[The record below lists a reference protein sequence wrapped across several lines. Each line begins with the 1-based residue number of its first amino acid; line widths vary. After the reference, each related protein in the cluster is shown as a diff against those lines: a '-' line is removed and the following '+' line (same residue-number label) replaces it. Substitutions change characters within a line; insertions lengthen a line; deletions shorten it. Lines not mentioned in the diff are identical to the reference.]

1 MVTLIDRYYVVILT
15 FYFILA
21 CLAPSGGQKM
31 FSKVILIATE
41 GSASVVL
48 KISQA
53 ISSMIHHFNVILEW
67 IKNFWNRSSFI
78 SFCWFFHKSNFRKTS
93 EAIEYKNFTILHKKN
108 LWHFNTC
115 HFELMNSVPIWQHSF
130 MNKLVSQGYHTTI

>member
-1 MVTLIDRYYVVILT
+1 
-15 FYFILA
+15 
-21 CLAPSGGQKM
+21 M

-67 IKNFWNRSSFI
+67 IKNFEIDRVLF
-78 SFCWFFHKSNFRKTS
+78 
-93 EAIEYKNFTILHKKN
+93 L
-108 LWHFNTC
+108 
-115 HFELMNSVPIWQHSF
+115 SVGFSTRVTFGKH
-130 MNKLVSQGYHTTI
+130 LRR

>member
-1 MVTLIDRYYVVILT
+1 MVILIDRCYVVILS

-41 GSASVVL
+41 GSANVVL

-53 ISSMIHHFNVILEW
+53 ILIND
-67 IKNFWNRSSFI
+67 SSFQ
-78 SFCWFFHKSNFRKTS
+78 SYFRR
-93 EAIEYKNFTILHKKN
+93 
-108 LWHFNTC
+108 
-115 HFELMNSVPIWQHSF
+115 MD
-130 MNKLVSQGYHTTI
+130 

>member
-1 MVTLIDRYYVVILT
+1 MVTLIDRCYVVILT

-67 IKNFWNRSSFI
+67 IKNF
-78 SFCWFFHKSNFRKTS
+78 
-93 EAIEYKNFTILHKKN
+93 
-108 LWHFNTC
+108 
-115 HFELMNSVPIWQHSF
+115 
-130 MNKLVSQGYHTTI
+130 